1 MTMKTQQSIEKVK
14 AVYFTAIAVMGSLL
28 ILGSTVTVQAALQT
42 GNLFQPNVIIGLDN
56 DNTDNLEI
64 QPSPDDPNQSL
75 NNTDILIGGF
85 RDDILIGLLGSDVLH
100 GFFGDD
106 VLIGG
111 TEQGSQPNSDVMF
124 GGHGEDI
131 SIWAPGDGSEAFD
144 GGPGE
149 DVEVFGVIDRDEDNV
164 PTLDEETELPT
175 AEVTG
180 SPGFC
185 TIEPVQDP
193 DLGFEFLARFF
204 VRATGNLAVTVR
216 LKDVEQV
223 FCTSEAGGEI
233 TFADLTAPDPQFV
246 VISLEDVENLNPKV
260 AQIIR

>member
-1 MTMKTQQSIEKVK
+1 MKTEQHIVK
-14 AVYFTAIAVMGSLL
+14 IKSTSLMVIAVVSLL
-28 ILGSTVTVQAALQT
+28 MIFSSIASAEAAFKF
-42 GNLFQPNVIIGLDN
+42 GYFFRPNVIVGLDN
-56 DNTDNLEI
+56 DNIDNPEI
-64 QPSPDDPNQSL
+64 QPSPGDPNQSL

-85 RDDILIGLLGSDVLH
+85 RDDILIGLLGSDVMH
-100 GFFGDD
+100 GWFGND

-111 TEQGSQPNSDVMF
+111 TEQGSTPNSDIMF
-124 GGHGEDI
+124 GDNGDDI

-144 GGPGE
+144 GGHGE
-149 DVEVFGVIDRDEDNV
+149 DVEIFGVIDRDADNV
-164 PTLDEETELPT
+164 PTLDAVTGLPT

-180 SPGFC
+180 SGGFC

-216 LKDVEQV
+216 LKGVEQV

-233 TFADLTAPDPQFV
+233 TFADLTAPDPQFE
-246 VISLEDVENLNPKV
+246 VISLEDVENLNPRV
-260 AQIIR
+260 AKIIR